1 MKLLDNFKWAYDTK
15 TSKVRTIFRILLG
28 ANLLFAGI
36 GHLTF
41 SRIEF
46 VAQVPNWVPLDTD
59 LVVVLSGIVEITLGL
74 SLIFIYKWKA
84 LVGWATAIFFILI
97 FPGNIS
103 QYINQVDAFG
113 LDSDRARL
121 IRLFFQPVLVLWA
134 LWSTGGYK
142 AFRKRNHLSL

>member
-15 TSKVRTIFRILLG
+15 TSKVRTILRILLG
-28 ANLLFAGI
+28 VNLLFAGI

-59 LVVVLSGIVEITLGL
+59 LVVVLSGIAEIILGL

-121 IRLFFQPVLVLWA
+121 IRLFFQPILVLWA

-142 AFRKRNHLSL
+142 AFRKRNHSSL